1 MDQWRCDSNLSTR
14 PLKGRQTPAHPQAL
28 RTITGGHHSNSP
40 ITRTTAGTAHS
51 RHARAT
57 IGNDRNLLAR
67 KTHGIAHNR
76 RALETTGNTLRTTAA
91 IARNPRARKTTGSR
105 HRTTGNA
112 HRTTAAIV
120 RTPHARKTTGSPRRT
135 TCNAL
140 RTTAAIVRNPH
151 ARKTTGSR
159 RRINGNVRTTA
170 AVIARKSLT
179 DRQYTTA
186 RAPTKRH
193 TPPHDMKRPIPNERM
208 MPPTFNPDWPTT
220 KQ

>member
-105 HRTTGNA
+105 RRTTG
-112 HRTTAAIV
+112 
-120 RTPHARKTTGSPRRT
+120 
-135 TCNAL
+135 NAL
-140 RTTAAIVRNPH
+140 RTTAAIIRNPH
-151 ARKTTGSR
+151 VRKTTGSP

>member
-67 KTHGIAHNR
+67 KTA
-76 RALETTGNTLRTTAA
+76 
-91 IARNPRARKTTGSR
+91 GSR
-105 HRTTGNA
+105 H
-112 HRTTAAIV
+112 
-120 RTPHARKTTGSPRRT
+120 
-135 TCNAL
+135 
-140 RTTAAIVRNPH
+140 
-151 ARKTTGSR
+151 
-159 RRINGNVRTTA
+159 RINGNVRTTA

>member
-1 MDQWRCDSNLSTR
+1 MDQWRCNSNLSTR
-14 PLKGRQTPAHPQAL
+14 PLKGPQTPAHPQTL

-67 KTHGIAHNR
+67 KTHGIAHNP
-76 RALETTGNTLRTTAA
+76 RALETTG
-91 IARNPRARKTTGSR
+91 
-105 HRTTGNA
+105 
-112 HRTTAAIV
+112 
-120 RTPHARKTTGSPRRT
+120 
-135 TCNAL
+135 NAL

-151 ARKTTGSR
+151 VRKTAGSR
-159 RRINGNVRTTA
+159 RRINGNVRTT
-170 AVIARKSLT
+170 
-179 DRQYTTA
+179 TT
-186 RAPTKRH
+186 RALTKRH
-193 TPPHDMKRPIPNERM
+193 TPPPNMKRPIPNERM

>member
-67 KTHGIAHNR
+67 KTHGVAHNR

-91 IARNPRARKTTGSR
+91 IARNP
-105 HRTTGNA
+105 
-112 HRTTAAIV
+112 
-120 RTPHARKTTGSPRRT
+120 
-135 TCNAL
+135 
-140 RTTAAIVRNPH
+140 H

-159 RRINGNVRTTA
+159 RRTTGNARTTA